1 MKFLFWGC
9 ENYLII
15 LLIISDPT
23 EQTPH
28 FSNLLLKC
36 AASSF
41 FRCPSAVKVT
51 GEDSVYS
58 LVIYSPMVL
67 WCHGW
72 CPLFLHT
79 LQTPSTPH
87 PPPISPY
94 LLSCHIPF
102 ILPSSIFNPLTF
114 LLKFRDH
121 AAGGSWTLFRLRRC
135 LAKLV
140 LLLFLCGAAAVK
152 LQGDLSPLILA
163 ASQHWA
169 SETEDGL
176 QSILAFWLFDN
187 FPKLTEE
194 NCPDSLPRIHS
205 SWRGSQMLRSEI
217 HLTLVMW
224 GFQSKGVHVSY
235 WSLIVCCD
243 EESSSRWLYDAAP
256 VGRLLGR
263 NDGAW
268 CTIFTSEGAH
278 WSITGAK
285 QSRPCCM
292 VGDGVLCSEGKTL
305 HILPW
310 FLYIVTYHSSSELA
324 ANCC

>member
-1 MKFLFWGC
+1 MKFLWKLFDYSAH
-9 ENYLII
+9 NFR
-15 LLIISDPT
+15 SDRTNSSFFRSPA
-23 EQTPH
+23 EMRCC
-28 FSNLLLKC
+28 SSG
-36 AASSF
+36 ASSF
-41 FRCPSAVKVT
+41 FRYPSAVKVT

-67 WCHGW
+67 WCHCW
-72 CPLFLHT
+72 CPLFLLT
-79 LQTPSTPH
+79 LQTPSNPH

-163 ASQHWA
+163 AYQHWA

-176 QSILAFWLFDN
+176 QSSLAFWLFDN

-205 SWRGSQMLRSEI
+205 FWRGSQRCWVRF
-217 HLTLVMW
+217 T
-224 GFQSKGVHVSY
+224 
-235 WSLIVCCD
+235 
-243 EESSSRWLYDAAP
+243 WL
-256 VGRLLGR
+256 
-263 NDGAW
+263 
-268 CTIFTSEGAH
+268 
-278 WSITGAK
+278 
-285 QSRPCCM
+285 
-292 VGDGVLCSEGKTL
+292 
-305 HILPW
+305 
-310 FLYIVTYHSSSELA
+310 
-324 ANCC
+324 